1 MTEETR
7 NCIVMIHLVV
17 IYKEQIGYEY
27 DMCEI
32 PDGHVMLVVSWVLL
46 VYICLKLAI
55 LRICLHL

>member
-7 NCIVMIHLVV
+7 KCIVMIHVVV

-32 PDGHVMLVVSWVLL
+32 PDGHAMLVVS
-46 VYICLKLAI
+46 
-55 LRICLHL
+55 